1 MLDVYVQL
9 SYKTDTH
16 QGNEEEIQDT
26 MTLST
31 LLEVLFSP
39 MSQI

>member
-16 QGNEEEIQDT
+16 QGNEGEIQDAE
-26 MTLST
+26 TLST

-39 MSQI
+39 VSQI